1 VIEVPTNA
9 VATVAARGSSSKST
23 LRSLTTWSAG
33 PTYQIPLATVPS
45 ADELQNLPGD
55 VFQPSADS
63 GDMLIG
69 FANTGGLG
77 TVQASAL
84 EQSTVDMAAEL
95 ATMIESERNFQ
106 VNSKVFQTGADML
119 DVVVQLKR

>member
-1 VIEVPTNA
+1 
-9 VATVAARGSSSKST
+9 VATFR
-23 LRSLTTWSAG
+23 
-33 PTYQIPLATVPS
+33 IPLADVPS
-45 ADELQNLPGD
+45 ADNLQPLPGD

-63 GDMLIG
+63 GDLLIG
-69 FANTGGLG
+69 FAG
-77 TVQASAL
+77 TAGFGAVQSSSL